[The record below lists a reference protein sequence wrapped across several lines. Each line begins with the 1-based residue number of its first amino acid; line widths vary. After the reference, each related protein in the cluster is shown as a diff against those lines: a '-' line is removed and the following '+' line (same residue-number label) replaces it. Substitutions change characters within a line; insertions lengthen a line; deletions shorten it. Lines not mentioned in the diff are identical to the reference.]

1 MTRPA
6 WRKPTVAQLKIAA
19 DAAEQRSIELVK
31 ACMHQRNMTIYDVA
45 KVLGRRTVWVR
56 NRLALV
62 RPLKF
67 RDFVDLMTA
76 IGEVVKVSAT
86 PIPSKR

>member
-19 DAAEQRSIELVK
+19 DAAERRAVALLE
-31 ACMHQRNMTIYDVA
+31 ACMWQRRMYPEDVA

-76 IGEVVKVSAT
+76 VGEVVKVSAT